1 MTAPVPAR
9 DHANMT
15 VAEREF
21 TFDSLLAEFGDPD
34 ASAQVDADSAPG
46 PAIAAAAPVPTVAA
60 AAPVPAA
67 APVAHTAPPQR
78 RQVADAAAASPAPT
92 RRSAAKA
99 AAQAPIAQSPAPFA
113 APRRRAARLSLPMPS
128 AGVLKLGG
136 LVAVAGI
143 SLTLAYVALSR

>member
-1 MTAPVPAR
+1 MPAR

-34 ASAQVDADSAPG
+34 ASAQVDAGSAPAT
-46 PAIAAAAPVPTVAA
+46 PAAAAAVAAAAAAPS
-60 AAPVPAA
+60 PVPAA

-78 RQVADAAAASPAPT
+78 RQIPDVAAASPAPM
-92 RRSAAKA
+92 RRSDAKA
-99 AAQAPIAQSPAPFA
+99 AAQAPIAQVPAPFA
-113 APRRRAARLSLPMPS
+113 APRRRAARLSLPMPP